1 MGTIKLYSL
10 LLLAAITIIGC
21 AEQLYSASESEQE
34 PVSDYYIMEEET
46 KEVANYSSNAQ
57 ILQSSIATEDPEIT
71 SSATATKAQITYNPF
86 VLTLEDKL
94 STFGLD
100 IDAASY
106 TYGRKHILERNV
118 LPPSTSVRVEEY
130 INYFNYNYTAPT
142 SETFALY
149 SEFTPSP
156 FRDSLQILRVALKAK
171 VESAADRVPWNLT
184 FLIDVSGS
192 MRDRIHL
199 VKTSLHFLVDNMQ
212 DGDKLS
218 IGTYAGAVRTV
229 LQPTSLMDQDKGYVK
244 GVIDELYTS
253 GGTAM
258 GSGMSNA
265 YALNLQG
272 FITEGVNRV
281 IVCSDGD
288 ANIGKTSSDAILQ
301 SIKSYTDQGITLSAI
316 GFGIGN
322 YNDKLMENLSNSGDG
337 NYYYVDSEAEARK
350 VFAED
355 LNAMI
360 SIVARD
366 AKIQL
371 EFDADIVKSYRL
383 IGYENRD
390 MADEDFEKDTT
401 DAGEIGSGH
410 SVTALYEVNL
420 TQQDA
425 QSVGTVRLRYKD
437 PDGGNHEQTATLSPA
452 TGGTFDS
459 LENSFQLA
467 IIVAEYAEILRGS
480 PYSESSIAELYQM
493 AQAAD
498 FTLAHDQQ
506 EFLTIL
512 NTAQLLE

>member
-34 PVSDYYIMEEET
+34 PISDYYIMDEET
-46 KEVANYSSNAQ
+46 NEAANSSYVQ
-57 ILQSSIATEDPEIT
+57 TTQSSAETEEPEIT
-71 SSATATKAQITYNPF
+71 SSTESENPQIAYNPF

-106 TYGRKHILERNV
+106 TYGRKHVLERNV
-118 LPPSTSVRVEEY
+118 LPPSSSVRVEEY
-130 INYFNYNYTAPT
+130 INYFNYHYSAPT
-142 SETFALY
+142 SETFAIY
-149 SEFTPSP
+149 SEFIPSP

-171 VESAADRVPWNLT
+171 EESAADRVPWNIT

-229 LQPTSLMDQDKGYVK
+229 LQPTSLMEQDKGYIK

-258 GSGMSNA
+258 GDGMTNA
-265 YALNLQG
+265 YALNQQG
-272 FITEGVNRV
+272 FVTGGVNRV

-301 SIKSYTDQGITLSAI
+301 TIKSYTDQGITLSAI

-337 NYYYVDSEAEARK
+337 NYYYVDSEVEARK
-350 VFAED
+350 IFAED
-355 LNAMI
+355 FNAMI

-371 EFDADIVKSYRL
+371 EFDPDVVKSYRL

-425 QSVGTVRLRYKD
+425 QSVGSVTLRYKD
-437 PDGGNHEQTATLSPA
+437 PDGVNHEQAAVLSAA
-452 TGGTFDS
+452 TGGTFDT
-459 LENSFQLA
+459 LENSFQLV
-467 IIVAEYAEILRGS
+467 ILVAEYAEILRDS
-480 PYSESSIAELYQM
+480 PYTESSIEELYQI
-493 AQAAD
+493 AQAAN
-498 FTLAHDQQ
+498 FTLANDQQ

-512 NTAQLLE
+512 NTARLLE